1 MAETTQRASTPRVVV
16 VDDDIDMRE
25 LIALTVRHRGF
36 DVVAVADGTA
46 AMATIVSEGADAL
59 VTDLQ
64 MPGYDGL
71 TLCRS
76 LRALRASPALRI
88 VVTGVGKNDARLEVL
103 RHMNDIRVLHKPMGL
118 GQIAHTLME
127 MIPTAALD
135 SKSLRTVAHLSGMR
149 ASPTSPRVSTA
160 SLTRR

>member
-1 MAETTQRASTPRVVV
+1 V

-25 LIALTVRHRGF
+25 LIALTLRHRGF

-76 LRALRASPALRI
+76 LRALRASPALPI
-88 VVTGVGKNDARLEVL
+88 VVFTGVGKNDARLEVL
-103 RHMNDIRVLHKPMGL
+103 CHMNDIRVLHKPKGL
-118 GQIAHTLME
+118 GQIAHALME
-127 MIPTAALD
+127 LTPTTATGFGIAGNTRSSID
-135 SKSLRTVAHLSGMR
+135 RARVSDPCRAGT
-149 ASPTSPRVSTA
+149 ASPIAR
-160 SLTRR
+160 